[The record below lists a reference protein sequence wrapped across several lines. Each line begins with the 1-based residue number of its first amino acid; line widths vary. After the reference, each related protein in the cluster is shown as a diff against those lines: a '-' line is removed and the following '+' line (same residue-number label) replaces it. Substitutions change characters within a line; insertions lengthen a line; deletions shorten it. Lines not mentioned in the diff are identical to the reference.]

1 MMRTTALFLC
11 CLAAI
16 IGGACRGDAPRAT
29 NGPAAADANANA
41 NAKGQAAPAD
51 PAKLDAEIAGLE
63 AQAAKN
69 PDDRLMRETLA
80 DALVKRGQLHYD
92 ARRLNE
98 ALADYQAA
106 LSHNPDHEEAQTR
119 IAQINNEMQP
129 EPVGDDGRPVTVPA
143 KPGGNSNDER

>member
-1 MMRTTALFLC
+1 MTRTTVLIFC
-11 CLAAI
+11 CLAAVC
-16 IGGACRGDAPRAT
+16 GSACRGDAPRAT
-29 NGPAAADANANA
+29 NRAATANANA
-41 NAKGQAAPAD
+41 AGQSQPVD
-51 PAKLDAEIAGLE
+51 PARLDAEIAGLE
-63 AQAAKN
+63 AQAVKN
-69 PDDRLMRETLA
+69 PDDKALRETLA

-129 EPVGDDGRPVTVPA
+129 EPVGDDGKPVTVPA
-143 KPGGNSNDER
+143 RPGGNSNDER

>member
-1 MMRTTALFLC
+1 MMRTTALILC
-11 CLAAI
+11 CLATLLA
-16 IGGACRGDAPRAT
+16 GACRGGAPRAT
-29 NGPAAADANANA
+29 NQPAANANA
-41 NAKGQAAPAD
+41 NAAGQPVDA
-51 PAKLDAEIAGLE
+51 AKLDAEIAQLE

-69 PDDRLMRETLA
+69 PDDRLLRETLA
-80 DALVKRGQLHYD
+80 DALVKRGQLLYD

-129 EPVGDDGRPVTVPA
+129 EPVGDDGKPVTVPA
-143 KPGGNSNDER
+143 RPGGGNSNQ

>member
-1 MMRTTALFLC
+1 MRTTAFLLC
-11 CLAAI
+11 LSLAALC
-16 IGGACRGDAPRAT
+16 GSACRGGAPPPRAT
-29 NGPAAADANANA
+29 DRAAENANA
-41 NAKGQAAPAD
+41 NRSGQPVD

-63 AQAAKN
+63 AQVAKN
-69 PDDRLMRETLA
+69 PDDRVTRETLA

-129 EPVGDDGRPVTVPA
+129 EPVGDDGKPVTVPA
-143 KPGGNSNDER
+143 RPGGNTNDE

>member
-1 MMRTTALFLC
+1 MTRTIALIIC
-11 CLAAI
+11 CLAALL
-16 IGGACRGDAPRAT
+16 GGACRGDAPPRAT
-29 NGPAAADANANA
+29 NRQAANASD
-41 NAKGQAAPAD
+41 GQTGQPVD
-51 PAKLDAEIAGLE
+51 PAKLDAEIAQLE
-63 AQAAKN
+63 AQAAKH

-129 EPVGDDGRPVTVPA
+129 EPVGDDGKPVTVPA
-143 KPGGNSNDER
+143 KPGGNTNDE

>member
-1 MMRTTALFLC
+1 MRTTAFMLC
-11 CLAAI
+11 CLVALM
-16 IGGACRGDAPRAT
+16 GSACRGDASRST
-29 NGPAAADANANA
+29 NRSEANANA
-41 NAKGQAAPAD
+41 DKPAQPVD
-51 PAKLDAEIAGLE
+51 AAKLDSEISGLE

-69 PDDRLMRETLA
+69 PDDRATRETLA

-129 EPVGDDGRPVTVPA
+129 EPVGEVRNAGRVKVTSA
-143 KPGGNSNDER
+143 LALHDEH

>member
-1 MMRTTALFLC
+1 MRTTALIFC
-11 CLAAI
+11 CLATLLA
-16 IGGACRGDAPRAT
+16 GACRDDLPRAT
-29 NGPAAADANANA
+29 NQTAANANA
-41 NAKGQAAPAD
+41 AGQPVDA
-51 PAKLDAEIAGLE
+51 AKLDAEIAQLE

-69 PDDRLMRETLA
+69 PDDRLLRETLA
-80 DALVKRGQLHYD
+80 DALVKRGQLLYD

-129 EPVGDDGRPVTVPA
+129 EPVGDDGKPVTVPA
-143 KPGGNSNDER
+143 RPGGNSNGE